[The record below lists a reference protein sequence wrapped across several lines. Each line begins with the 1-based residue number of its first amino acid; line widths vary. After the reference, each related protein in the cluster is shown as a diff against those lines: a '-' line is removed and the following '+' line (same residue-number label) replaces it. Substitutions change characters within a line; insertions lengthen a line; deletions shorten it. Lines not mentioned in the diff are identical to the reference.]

1 MEDSDDPEGDMEYTM
16 ENEEEDEEEDSES
29 EPVANELPE
38 LLMDAE
44 LEIIEITHHM
54 EEPGPSS
61 GN

>member
-16 ENEEEDEEEDSES
+16 ENEEEEEEDDSES

-44 LEIIEITHHM
+44 LEIIEITQHM